1 MKARRRFDRTASAY
15 TREAKLPEATGNT
28 FLIVTEGEKTEPCY
42 FEALRKRLGLSS
54 AEVVVLHP
62 EGTDPIT
69 LTKEA
74 VALRETRRQEAQTG
88 FQAAYDEVWV
98 VFDLEKTHDPR
109 RKLAKQAMA
118 LKEAEGIKFAESDPS
133 FEFWLLLHEEFTT
146 APLADSG
153 AVVRRLKKHWK
164 SYSKGQTPS
173 AEFLEKLPIA
183 IGNAERCR
191 KHHRDAGG
199 DRNPSTDVDLLA
211 ANLNAATRPNL
222 RIPRG

>member
-1 MKARRRFDRTASAY
+1 MKTRRRFDRTSSAY
-15 TREAKLPEATGNT
+15 TRGAKLSEEAGNT

-54 AEVVVLHP
+54 ADVVVFHP

-74 VALRETRRQEAQTG
+74 VVLRETRRQEAQTG

-98 VFDLEKTHDPR
+98 VFDLEKKHSTR
-109 RKLAKQAMA
+109 REQAKQAMS

-146 APLADSG
+146 ASFADSK
-153 AVVRRLKKHWK
+153 AVIKRLKKHWK
-164 SYSKGQTPS
+164 SYNKGQIPS
-173 AEFLEKLPIA
+173 AEFLEKLQTA
-183 IGNAERCR
+183 IDNAERCR
-191 KHHRDAGG
+191 KYHRDAGG

-211 ANLNAATRPNL
+211 ANLNAATRL
-222 RIPRG
+222 HKRIPSG